1 MNLVQVSLRRPY
13 TVLVLLI
20 GIALGAVLGLRSMS
34 QDVFPP
40 LGVPTI
46 YVAQPYGG
54 MDPAQM
60 EGFLTYYYEYH
71 FLYITGI
78 EHVESKSIQGAALIK
93 LQFYPGTDMAQ
104 AISET
109 VSYVNRA
116 RAFMPPGTVPPF
128 VTRFDAGSVP
138 VGYLAFSSATRKV
151 GQIQDLALNTVR
163 PLFATLEGVSAP
175 PPFGGSPR
183 TVVVDVDPARLQ
195 SRGLSPQEV
204 VTAIANAETIAPSGN
219 INLKGKYPTV
229 PVNSIVT
236 DVQSLANVPIRT
248 GMFPATFVRDVATV
262 TDASDIPTSIAT
274 VNGKPTVYIPVTK
287 RADASTVS
295 VVNLVKQNL
304 PRFQAALPDDTTV
317 SYVMDQSPFVTNA
330 IHSLAVE
337 GALGALLS
345 GIMVLL
351 FLRDWRS
358 ALIVVVSIPLSLL
371 AAVFA
376 LWIAG
381 QTINIMTLGGLVLAV
396 GILVDMSTVAIENI
410 HTHLARNQSTGR
422 AVLESGREVA
432 LPLLIA
438 MLCVVA
444 VFLPSFAMVGAAR
457 ALFVPLSLAVG
468 FAMLASYLLANSL
481 VPILSVWMFRAHQ
494 GGEVSGH
501 SETGFFGR
509 VQDRYLG
516 ILDTL
521 LTRRG
526 MVTGIYLALA
536 ATMMLV
542 LVPRLGTDIF
552 PRSATG
558 QIQLRM
564 TAPAGTQLQRTYA
577 TSQKVLGMVSQE
589 AGPGNVQLSLGLVG
603 VHGSAYPVNFIYQW
617 NSGPQQAVLQVQ
629 LRDGVDIDAL
639 QERLRRRFVR
649 ELPDVQFS
657 FEPADIISRVMSFGA
672 DTPIEVAVSGA
683 NLANNRVFA
692 QKVRD
697 KLATLP
703 QLRDVQFGQ
712 PLDYP
717 RIRVDVDR
725 ERAGVLG
732 VTATD
737 VVRALTPATSSS
749 RFTQPIYWAAP
760 NTGVAYQVQVQIPQ
774 REITSVEDVRNISI
788 SGDRS
793 ASALLRNVAE
803 VREDTAPGEYD
814 RYNMARTITVRANIQ
829 DADLGTATS
838 AVRKALGEL
847 GSPPAKV
854 AVTLRGQSAPM
865 QTLLSALRTGLL
877 LAVAVIVLLLVA
889 NYQSW
894 QLALVTI
901 STLPAVVAGEA
912 LVLWLWNT
920 TLNLESFM
928 GAIMALGVAVAN
940 AILLVT
946 FAERSRLGGMGALD
960 AALDGARSRLRPIL
974 MTSLAMT
981 AGMLPMAL
989 GIGEAGGQTAP
1000 LGRAVIGGLLFSTVA
1015 TLLFLP
1021 GIFALLRARASR
1033 TLPSLDPDDPKI
1045 PAREV

>member
-1 MNLVQVSLRRPY
+1 MPE
-13 TVLVLLI
+13 
-20 GIALGAVLGLRSMS
+20 
-34 QDVFPP
+34 DVFPP

-93 LQFYPGTDMAQ
+93 LQFYPGTDMSQ
-104 AISET
+104 AMSET

-183 TVVVDVDPARLQ
+183 TVVVDIDPARLQ
-195 SRGLSPQEV
+195 SRGLSTQDV

-219 INLKGKYPTV
+219 VNLNGKYPIV

-236 DVQSLANVPIRT
+236 DVQALASVPVRT
-248 GMFPATFVRDVATV
+248 GVFPATFVRDVAKV
-262 TDASDIPTSIAT
+262 SDASDVPTSIAT

-287 RADASTVS
+287 RADASAIS
-295 VVNLVKQNL
+295 VVGLVKENL
-304 PRFQAALPDDTTV
+304 AKFQAALPDDTTV

-330 IHSLAVE
+330 IRSLTIE
-337 GALGALLS
+337 GVLGALLS

-358 ALIVVVSIPLSLL
+358 ALIVVVNIPLSLL

-376 LWIAG
+376 LWITG

-410 HTHLARNQSTGR
+410 HTHLTRSEGVER
-422 AVLESGREVA
+422 AVLDSGREVA
-432 LPLLIA
+432 VPLLIA

-444 VFLPSFAMVGAAR
+444 VFLPSLAMVGPAK

-468 FAMLASYLLANSL
+468 FAMIASYLLANTL
-481 VPILSVWMFRAHQ
+481 VPILSVWMFRTRHKAVDVDHWDP
-494 GGEVSGH
+494 
-501 SETGFFGR
+501 GFFTK
-509 VQDRYLG
+509 VQDRYR
-516 ILDTL
+516 DVMERL
-521 LTRRG
+521 LPARG
-526 MVTGIYLALA
+526 LVTVIYLAVA
-536 ATMMLV
+536 ALV
-542 LVPRLGTDIF
+542 LVVIFPRLGTDIF
-552 PRSATG
+552 PRASEG
-558 QIQLRM
+558 QLQLRI
-564 TAPAGTQLQRTYA
+564 TAPAGTQLQRSYA
-577 TSQKVLGMVSQE
+577 YSGQVLDIIKQE
-589 AGPGNVQLSLGLVG
+589 AGADNVDLSLGLVG

-629 LRDGVDIDAL
+629 FKSGGGVNIDSL
-639 QERLRRRFVR
+639 QERLRQRFAR
-649 ELPDVQFS
+649 EMPGVEFS

-672 DTPIEVAVSGA
+672 GTPIEVAVSGA
-683 NLANNRVFA
+683 SLANDRAYAERVR
-692 QKVRD
+692 Q
-697 KLATLP
+697 KLAGLP
-703 QLRDVQFGQ
+703 GLRDVQFGQ

-717 RIRVDVDR
+717 EIRVNVDR

-732 VTATD
+732 VTAND
-737 VVRALTPATSSS
+737 IVRALTPVTSSS

-760 NTGVAYQVQVQIPQ
+760 NTGVAYQVQVEVPQ
-774 REITSVEDVRNISI
+774 PQVNSIEDVKNTTV
-788 SGDRS
+788 SGDRNY
-793 ASALLRNVAE
+793 SALLRNVAQ
-803 VREDTAPGEYD
+803 VKQDTAPGEYD
-814 RYNMARTITVRANIQ
+814 RYNMARTVTVTANIQ
-829 DADLGTATS
+829 DTDLGSATAS
-838 AVRKALGEL
+838 VQKALADIGK
-847 GSPPAKV
+847 PPAKV
-854 AVTLRGQSAPM
+854 SVAVRGQAAPM
-865 QTLLSALRTGLL
+865 EKLLSALRSGLL
-877 LAVAVIVLLLVA
+877 LAIVVIFLLLVA

-894 QLALVTI
+894 QLAIITV
-901 STLPAVVAGEA
+901 STLPAVVAGVA
-912 LVLWLWNT
+912 LVLWLWRT

-928 GAIMALGVAVAN
+928 GAIMAVGVAVAN

-946 FAERSRLGGMGALD
+946 FAERSRLAGRSSLE
-960 AALDGARSRLRPIL
+960 AAMDGARSRLRPIL
-974 MTSLAMT
+974 MTSLAMIV
-981 AGMLPMAL
+981 GMLPMAL

-1000 LGRAVIGGLLFSTVA
+1000 LGRAVIGGLLSSTAA
-1015 TLLFLP
+1015 TLLVLP
-1021 GIFALLRARASR
+1021 GIFALVRANASR
-1033 TLPSLDPDDPKI
+1033 SSPSLHPEETV
-1045 PAREV
+1045 RRV